1 MITKIYPE
9 NPNTNEIRKIG
20 DLLRRGGLI
29 IYPTDTLYA
38 FGCSMSHKKTVEQ
51 MARLKGFSLN
61 KAKFSLVCSSLS
73 QFSEYTRPLDKDMF
87 ALLKR
92 CLPGPYTFV
101 MHASGSVP
109 RNYQNPNKTIGLR
122 VPDNNICRAIVEEL
136 GEPLISTSVRIENQ
150 EQESEYLTDPELI
163 YDLFGNKVDCVV
175 DGGIGTDVPSTVV
188 DCSNDEI
195 EIIRETYPIRN

>member
-61 KAKFSLVCSSLS
+61 KAKFSLICSSLS

-101 MHASGSVP
+101 MHASSSVP

-195 EIIRETYPIRN
+195 EIIRETYPIK

>member
-1 MITKIYPE
+1 
-9 NPNTNEIRKIG
+9 
-20 DLLRRGGLI
+20 
-29 IYPTDTLYA
+29 
-38 FGCSMSHKKTVEQ
+38 
-51 MARLKGFSLN
+51 
-61 KAKFSLVCSSLS
+61 
-73 QFSEYTRPLDKDMF
+73 
-87 ALLKR
+87 
-92 CLPGPYTFV
+92 V
-101 MHASGSVP
+101 MHASSSVP